1 MRLFIP
7 TPSTSVLELGSL
19 TIHFYALAILLGI
32 ISALLIA
39 RNQYS
44 RSGGDK
50 EEISDLALW
59 TILAGIVGGR
69 LYHVITSPDAYFGTG
84 GRPLNAL
91 KIWEGGMGIWGAVA
105 LGGAVAYFLFRSKP
119 RSRSFA
125 ILADALAP
133 ALLVAQGIG
142 RWGNWFNGE
151 LFGSPTT
158 LPWGL
163 EIPLG
168 SRPVGY
174 ETFATF
180 HPTFLYESLWCFAGA
195 LILLKVPL
203 FQRLRPGYRFVAYI
217 AIYTL
222 GRTWI
227 EALRIDDA
235 HHIFGLRLNLWVSGT
250 LLVISVG
257 ALIRR
262 GLGHSPV
269 LDKNGEVD
277 SST

>member
-7 TPSTSVLELGSL
+7 TPRTSTLELGSL

-32 ISALLIA
+32 IAALFMA
-39 RNQYS
+39 RDQYA
-44 RSGGDK
+44 RSGGDV
-50 EEISDLALW
+50 EDISDLALW
-59 TILAGIVGGR
+59 TIVAGIVGGR
-69 LYHVITSPDAYFGTG
+69 IYHVITSPDAYFGVG
-84 GRPLNAL
+84 GHPLNAF

-105 LGGAVAYFLFRSKP
+105 GGAAVAFLLFRSKE

-125 ILADALAP
+125 VLADAFAP

-151 LFGSPTT
+151 LFGSPTK

-168 SRPVGY
+168 LRPVGY
-174 ETFATF
+174 ESFATF

-195 LILLKVPL
+195 LLLLKLPL
-203 FQRLRPGYRFVAYI
+203 CQRLRPGYRFVAYVF
-217 AIYTL
+217 IYTL

-235 HHIFGLRLNLWVSGT
+235 HHIFGLRLNLWVSVT
-250 LLVISVG
+250 LLVLSLV
-257 ALIRR
+257 ALIRS
-262 GLGHSPV
+262 GLAHGPV
-269 LDKNGEVD
+269 MKEGGEVD
-277 SST
+277 SGS